1 MSLRLQI
8 WLLLGGVVLLAFAIA
23 AAVMSQQTLEGGSRQ
38 VAEWID
44 FAAQQADGARAA
56 DYRQHQD
63 GRTALLLTRHDLPPD
78 EPTSFPLAQAVLA
91 DLRDWR
97 GADAV
102 RLEGGSRP
110 IIWIRSER
118 DPARWTGVPLQ
129 TLRGNI
135 ARATWWI
142 LAASAAL
149 VLLIGAWFSSR
160 ITRSLSALA
169 EAAPTMVFG
178 DASLQQVRG
187 GSKEVQALAGA
198 LDAAAAS
205 VHRHYH
211 ARESWLTGFSH
222 DLRTPIARL
231 KFALELEPVA
241 LRHRAEIDANLD
253 EIDRLLSAFLEL
265 QRHGLDEPV
274 QGFDLGL
281 LVDDL
286 VRRFTMFGPIRW
298 AMPSESIVVEG
309 RRLCLERAVSNLLKN
324 AFDHGAPPVDVR
336 LDRQDGEIVLVVS
349 NTARADQP
357 ATPGFGMG
365 LAVTRTMA
373 SLHGGR
379 FSLVSDAGRVEASL
393 VLPSGAW
400 MAPGVR
406 PV

>member
-1 MSLRLQI
+1 MSLRTQI
-8 WLLLGGVVLLAFAIA
+8 WLLLGIVVLAAFVVA
-23 AAVMSQQTLEGGSRQ
+23 AGVMAQQTLAGGSRQ

-63 GRTALLLTRHDLPPD
+63 GRSPLLMTRRTLPPD
-78 EPTSFPLAQAVLA
+78 EPTVLPLAQAVMA

-97 GADAV
+97 GADNV
-102 RLEGGSRP
+102 RLESGIRP
-110 IIWIRSER
+110 IIWIRSHR
-118 DPARWTGVPLQ
+118 DPDLWTGVPLQ

-142 LAASAAL
+142 LLVSAIL
-149 VLLIGAWFSSR
+149 ILLGGAWFSNR

-169 EAAPTMVFG
+169 DAAPTLVHG
-178 DASLQQVRG
+178 DRRLADLASGTR
-187 GSKEVQALAGA
+187 EVQALAQA

-253 EIDRLLSAFLEL
+253 EIDRLLTAFLDL

-274 QGFDLGL
+274 STVDLVL
-281 LVDDL
+281 LVDTL
-286 VRRFTMFGPIRW
+286 VRRFTMYGPIAW
-298 AMPSESIVVEG
+298 QPPSTPLCLEG
-309 RRLCLERAVSNLLKN
+309 RPLCLERAITNLLKN
-324 AFDHGAPPVDVR
+324 AFDHGSQPISVR
-336 LDRQDGEIVLVVS
+336 IERRDGEILLTVTNALRDTGPTV
-349 NTARADQP
+349 
-357 ATPGFGMG
+357 PGFGMG
-365 LAVTRTMA
+365 LAVARTMA

-379 FSLVSDAGRVEASL
+379 FTLIHDAGRAEATL
-393 VLPSGAW
+393 VLPL
-400 MAPGVR
+400 GVAAGV
-406 PV
+406 PTAA